1 MLDVLVVMLAG
12 ACGAFSRWSATVAL
26 TRWFPNSPHP
36 TMIVNLIG
44 CFLFGVLFAALNRY
58 IEGSS
63 TIKLLFLTGFL
74 GAFTT
79 FSTFIFDSVHL
90 IEQQRYWA
98 AASNI
103 LVQNL
108 AGMATLAIGL
118 CIGHRL

>member
-12 ACGAFSRWSATVAL
+12 AFGAFSRWFITAAL

-36 TMIVNLIG
+36 TLVVNLVG
-44 CFLFGVLFAALNRY
+44 CFLFGALFAILNRY
-58 IEGSS
+58 IAGPS
-63 TIKLLFLTGFL
+63 TLKLLFLTGFL

-98 AASNI
+98 AATNI
-103 LVQNL
+103 LVQNGFGIIAL
-108 AGMATLAIGL
+108 TIGL
-118 CIGHRL
+118 KIGGRF